1 MKKVLL
7 LIFACL
13 ALTAQA
19 QEEEEET
26 AKSDTPAAAAA
37 QLKIGLVSY
46 SQALQAMPGYALTQQ
61 RLAELR
67 AQYDKE
73 LKRVEDEF
81 NRKYEEFL
89 DGQKEFPKT
98 ILLKRQTELKELME
112 RNVAFKANSQRELA
126 DAEVAAMKPLKEQL
140 NGVLAEV
147 AKKHGFVMI
156 LNTDAD
162 ACPYIDPTMGVDVL
176 PMVMEGL
183 KN

>member
-19 QEEEEET
+19 QEEES
-26 AKSDTPAAAAA
+26 AKNDSSATTVP
-37 QLKIGLVSY
+37 QLKIGFVSY
-46 SQALQAMPGYALTQQ
+46 TKALQAMPDYALTQQ
-61 RLAELR
+61 RLAELHT
-67 AQYDKE
+67 QYDKE

-98 ILLKRQTELKELME
+98 ILMKRQTELKELME
-112 RNVAFKANSQRELA
+112 RNVAFKANSLRELA

-176 PMVMEGL
+176 PMVMEEM
-183 KN
+183 KK

>member
-19 QEEEEET
+19 QEEES
-26 AKSDTPAAAAA
+26 AKNDSSATTVP
-37 QLKIGLVSY
+37 QLKIGFVSY
-46 SQALQAMPGYALTQQ
+46 TKALQAMPDYALTQK

-67 AQYDKE
+67 TQYDKE

-98 ILLKRQTELKELME
+98 ILMKRQTELKELME
-112 RNVAFKANSQRELA
+112 RNVAFKANSLRELA

-176 PMVMEGL
+176 PMVMEEM
-183 KN
+183 KK

>member
-19 QEEEEET
+19 QKEEET

-98 ILLKRQTELKELME
+98 ILMKRQTELKELME
-112 RNVAFKANSQRELA
+112 RNVAFKANSLRELA

-176 PMVMEGL
+176 PMVMEEM
-183 KN
+183 KK

>member
-19 QEEEEET
+19 QKEEET

-46 SQALQAMPGYALTQQ
+46 SQALQAMPSYALTQQ

-112 RNVAFKANSQRELA
+112 RNVAFKANSLRELA

-140 NGVLAEV
+140 NSVLAEV
-147 AKKHGFVMI
+147 AKEHGFVLI

-162 ACPYIDPTMGVDVL
+162 ACPYIDPTMGEDAM

>member
-19 QEEEEET
+19 QEEET

-46 SQALQAMPGYALTQQ
+46 SQALQAMPSYALTQQ

-147 AKKHGFVMI
+147 AKEHGFVMI

-162 ACPYIDPTMGVDVL
+162 ACPYIDPMMGVDVL
-176 PMVMEGL
+176 PMVIEEL

>member
-19 QEEEEET
+19 QKEEET
-26 AKSDTPAAAAA
+26 AKCDTPAAAAA

-98 ILLKRQTELKELME
+98 ILMKRQTELKELME
-112 RNVAFKANSQRELA
+112 RNVAFKANSLRELA

-140 NGVLAEV
+140 NRVLAEV
-147 AKKHGFVMI
+147 AKEHGFVLI

-162 ACPYIDPTMGVDVL
+162 ACPYIDPTMGEDAM
-176 PMVMEGL
+176 PMVIERL
-183 KN
+183 RN

>member
-19 QEEEEET
+19 QEEES
-26 AKSDTPAAAAA
+26 AKNDSSATTVP
-37 QLKIGLVSY
+37 QLKIGFVSY
-46 SQALQAMPGYALTQQ
+46 TKALQAMPDYALTQQ
-61 RLAELR
+61 RLAELHT
-67 AQYDKE
+67 QYDKE

-98 ILLKRQTELKELME
+98 ILMKRQTELKELME
-112 RNVAFKANSQRELA
+112 RNVAFKANSLRELA

-140 NGVLAEV
+140 NSVLAEV
-147 AKKHGFVMI
+147 AKEHGFVLI

-162 ACPYIDPTMGVDVL
+162 ACPYIDPTMGEDAM
-176 PMVMEGL
+176 PMVIERL
-183 KN
+183 RN